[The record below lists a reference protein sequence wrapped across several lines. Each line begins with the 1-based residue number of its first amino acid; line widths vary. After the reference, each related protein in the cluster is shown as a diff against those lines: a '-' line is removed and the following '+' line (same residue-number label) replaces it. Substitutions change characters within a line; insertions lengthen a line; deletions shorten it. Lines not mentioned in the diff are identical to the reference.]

1 MPGKK
6 HECRGCK
13 KFMRSD
19 NLKRHEKRCKEG
31 ILCPQDPII
40 PEEKKCKN
48 NMVDASTSTTLNMKN
63 IPPLNAS
70 GTTDS
75 SIIQIKSEQEET
87 DSEEG
92 DSLSDD
98 DLQSEDM
105 EFHQNNPEKIR
116 QSFRELYAK
125 LHDDSDNL
133 HILLSKLERTNCLTY
148 KECKAICDYFK
159 EKIDDF

>member
-31 ILCPQDPII
+31 ILSPQDPII
-40 PEEKKCKN
+40 PEEKKC
-48 NMVDASTSTTLNMKN
+48 MVDASTSTTGDMKN
-63 IPPLNAS
+63 TSPLNIS

-75 SIIQIKSEQEET
+75 SIIQIKSEQET

-105 EFHQNNPEKIR
+105 EIHHEADYPRKLQK
-116 QSFRELYAK
+116 SFRELYYK
-125 LHDDSDNL
+125 FHDDINNL
-133 HILLSKLERTNCLTY
+133 HSLLSGLERTNCLTSN
-148 KECKAICDYFK
+148 ECKAICNYFK

>member
-19 NLKRHEKRCKEG
+19 NLKKHEKRCKEG
-31 ILCPQDPII
+31 ILSSHDPII
-40 PEEKKCKN
+40 PEEKKFKN
-48 NMVDASTSTTLNMKN
+48 NMVDASTSTTVDMKN
-63 IPPLNAS
+63 IPPLNVS

-75 SIIQIKSEQEET
+75 SIIQIKSEEET

-105 EFHQNNPEKIR
+105 EIHHDYPGKLQK
-116 QSFRELYAK
+116 SFRELYAK
-125 LHDDSDNL
+125 LHDDTNNL
-133 HILLSKLERTNCLTY
+133 HILLSELERTNCLTNN
-148 KECKAICDYFK
+148 ECKSICDYFK
-159 EKIDDF
+159 KIIDDF

>member
-31 ILCPQDPII
+31 ILGCQDPII
-40 PEEKKCKN
+40 PEESQGKN
-48 NMVDASTSTTLNMKN
+48 NMVDASTSTTVDTKN
-63 IPPLNAS
+63 TSPLNAS

-75 SIIQIKSEQEET
+75 SIIQVKSEQET

-92 DSLSDD
+92 DSLCDD
-98 DLQSEDM
+98 EFQIEDM
-105 EFHQNNPEKIR
+105 EIHHDYPGKLQK
-116 QSFRELYAK
+116 SFRELYAK
-125 LHDDSDNL
+125 FHDDTNNL
-133 HILLSKLERTNCLTY
+133 HILLSELERTNCLTY